1 LTGIFWYSRRSL
13 FFLADERQAGTMN
26 IAEIRS
32 NLESALENS
41 PYILRQSKQRRL
53 LDGLGPG
60 VLSNLDSAGKGPAEK
75 IMVGRKIAYPREA
88 YINWLVSR
96 IAPAPTK
103 EAV

>member
-1 LTGIFWYSRRSL
+1 
-13 FFLADERQAGTMN
+13 MN
-26 IAEIRS
+26 IAEIRTS
-32 NLESALENS
+32 IETALKNS
-41 PYILRQSKQRRL
+41 PYVLRQSKQRRL

-75 IMVGRKIAYPREA
+75 IMVGRKVAYPREA

-103 EAV
+103 ETI